1 MGTHPIFESDFDC
14 LTERKSRTELSS
26 PPQDVS
32 LKLPSDHSPSL
43 LPTAIS
49 IPPPNSLVPVLPPLV
64 LLDPVP
70 VSEQFSAPSS
80 LVTPETHPSR
90 VNFSHMPFWD
100 SPSLKPWVFS
110 AWWLLS

>member
-49 IPPPNSLVPVLPPLV
+49 IPPPNSLDPVL
-64 LLDPVP
+64 

-90 VNFSHMPFWD
+90 VNSSHMPFWD

-110 AWWLLS
+110 A